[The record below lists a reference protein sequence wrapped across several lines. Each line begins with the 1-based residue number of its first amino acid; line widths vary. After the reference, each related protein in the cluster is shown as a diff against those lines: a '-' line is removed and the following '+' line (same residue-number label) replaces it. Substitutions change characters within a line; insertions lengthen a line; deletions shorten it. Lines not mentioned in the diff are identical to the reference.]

1 MKRAF
6 LIAILLVVFLWFS
19 PWLALGL
26 ATVFGFATPGR
37 YYEILVFGF
46 FLDVVYQPL
55 IIVTP
60 WLSVPPYTLLGVVLF
75 VMVTLVKKRMNWY
88 A

>member
-1 MKRAF
+1 MKRIF
-6 LIAILLVVFLWFS
+6 LIAILFFAFLWLA
-19 PWLALGL
+19 PWFVLAL
-26 ATVFGFATPGR
+26 ATMFAFATPGR
-37 YYEILVFGF
+37 YYEILVVSFL
-46 FLDVVYQPL
+46 LDVVYQPL
-55 IIVTP
+55 IIITS